1 MSAALPSI
9 IAMKQSYK
17 HFDDLN
23 IPHAPTLREKL
34 EAALWAAENGMKQT
48 DFPEIVARSELRA
61 ANIKT
66 KLALLDRIEFIIS
79 RNS

>member
-1 MSAALPSI
+1 MSIHPI
-9 IAMKQSYK
+9 IAMKQSPR

-23 IPHAPTLREKL
+23 IKHSPTLREKL

-48 DFPEIVARSELRA
+48 DFPEIVARAELLA

-66 KLALLDRIEFIIS
+66 CLALLDRIEYLAS
-79 RNS
+79 RIA